1 VTEGRARDGYHR
13 AMARS
18 RSSFG
23 VAVVAALA
31 AAALSGCG
39 SEGKSDSASDQVAEQ
54 EEQSVDRPGEGE
66 QSGSTAPGSSTS
78 ASPASSAPVAP
89 SALAA
94 FAEPAKAVSS
104 SSAPSCRNLRVTTS
118 VRIAL
123 RRAHGNRDG
132 PIEKGSVYYGRC
144 GSTQY
149 AIATFSEA
157 LADQPEKF
165 RKLAGR
171 RWVDKGDGFEAGCGD
186 ARRPIP
192 RALVRLWRLCPTDG

>member
-1 VTEGRARDGYHR
+1 
-13 AMARS
+13 MARS

-39 SEGKSDSASDQVAEQ
+39 SEGKSDSASDQIAEQ

-89 SALAA
+89 SAPAA
-94 FAEPAKAVSS
+94 SAEPAKAVSS

-149 AIATFSEA
+149 AIVTFSEA

-171 RWVDKGDGFEAGCGD
+171 RWVDKGDGFESGCGF

-192 RALVRLWRLCPTDG
+192 RALVRLWRFCPTDG

>member
-1 VTEGRARDGYHR
+1 
-13 AMARS
+13 MARS

-66 QSGSTAPGSSTS
+66 QSASTAPGSSTS

-144 GSTQY
+144 GLTQY

-171 RWVDKGDGFEAGCGD
+171 RWVDKGDGFETGCGD

-192 RALVRLWRLCPTDG
+192 RALVRSWRLCPTDG